1 MEEIA
6 VITLHNKDTY
16 DSSEDIAYYIK
27 KDKDFIDKILK
38 FRTLINTYT
47 NFQEVEDFIH
57 DNFEQIQLDEY
68 YFNY

>member
-1 MEEIA
+1 MKEIA
-6 VITLHNKDTY
+6 VITLHDKDTY
-16 DSSEDIAYYIK
+16 DSNEDIVYYIK
-27 KDKDFIDKILK
+27 KDKDFNDKILK

-47 NFQEVEDFIH
+47 NFQEVEDFIY